1 MLWADCA
8 QKHGHVWMTEV
19 LGQKLYA
26 LGGAE
31 GLKAFYDEKNVI
43 RFPGMSDNLIEA
55 AWQLEV
61 TVLLPSLCGVCCIS
75 ESPPGRDL

>member
-1 MLWADCA
+1 
-8 QKHGHVWMTEV
+8 MTEV

-43 RFPGMSDNLIEA
+43 RFPGMSKNLIEA

-61 TVLLPSLCGVCCIS
+61 THAPSSMCGVCCITA
-75 ESPPGRDL
+75 SPPGRDL